1 MAALCAL
8 VVLSQ
13 GCDRDAEL
21 EVEPPEPERPIV
33 QGQAHGLLIGTQF
46 LPRTFARL
54 AALEDGGTGRLGV
67 MQLGASHTEALHF
80 SDEFSERLGAR
91 FGSLGPGYVPLI
103 SNRPHF
109 VEPAAASERS
119 RIRVTQQ
126 GWQFATALYA
136 DPGQA
141 WGLNG
146 TRAVAQAGAVAVFQF
161 EPEVEASDAGTGSA
175 DGGAEL
181 LTEEEASLLDGGA
194 RSAMVTADPLDAGAA
209 AEAGGARPPSERA
222 SAPSEVAVAHE
233 KAPARPA
240 VASQAGTTIDAGASA
255 RRSRDGD
262 AGKPGIA
269 LVPAEVDAGKPVS
282 AARVPAEVDAGK
294 PMRAALVPAEID
306 AGKPMRAALVPAEV
320 DAGKP
325 VNAARVPAEVDAGK
339 PMTAARVYAPTE
351 TAPPLNAAQMLAA
364 IDAGTPSAALEAAV
378 DAGAP
383 LAPAAVNTALP
394 LSAAPEPAAMGAVE
408 TGTPEDGGASA
419 LEGPPPVVPGQL
431 QLYYL
436 DGTASARMKLVI
448 DGVEHRLPAFG
459 GTRVARIARY
469 PLKARPRRVEVHSP
483 VAGATVYGL
492 AYERTGAGVVYD
504 VAGLSGSSVY
514 VTDRYQVAAF
524 STQLRARKP
533 ALFLL
538 FYGTNESVMSK
549 VTARDYRARY
559 RSLLQKLR
567 RAAPDAECLLIS
579 NTDREVPTDEGTWV
593 GAPNATVVE
602 ETIQQVAADE
612 RCAFWSAR
620 AAMGGAGGM
629 RAWLEKEPP
638 LALADR
644 THLSELGYRE
654 LAASLVEDLL
664 GAYRDQQD

>member
-1 MAALCAL
+1 MILRVTALCAL

-13 GCDRDAEL
+13 GCDRDADL
-21 EVEPPEPERPIV
+21 EVEAPEPDRPVV
-33 QGQAHGLLIGTQF
+33 QGQAHGLLLGAQF

-54 AALEDGGTGRLGV
+54 GSLEDGGTGRFGV

-109 VEPAAASERS
+109 VEPAAASERT

-126 GWQFATALYA
+126 GWQFATALFA
-136 DPGQA
+136 DPGQP

-146 TRAVAQAGAVAVFQF
+146 TRALAQAGAVAVFQF
-161 EPEVEASDAGTGSA
+161 EPETGAG
-175 DGGAEL
+175 DGGAEAADGGSGL
-181 LTEEEASLLDGGA
+181 PPKEEASLLDGGDA
-194 RSAMVTADPLDAGAA
+194 TDAGTTARESLEVDPETARGAA
-209 AEAGGARPPSERA
+209 LV
-222 SAPSEVAVAHE
+222 VA
-233 KAPARPA
+233 
-240 VASQAGTTIDAGASA
+240 TIDAGTTAIT
-255 RRSRDGD
+255 SREE
-262 AGKPGIA
+262 PS
-269 LVPAEVDAGKPVS
+269 VDAGS
-282 AARVPAEVDAGK
+282 
-294 PMRAALVPAEID
+294 
-306 AGKPMRAALVPAEV
+306 
-320 DAGKP
+320 
-325 VNAARVPAEVDAGK
+325 
-339 PMTAARVYAPTE
+339 TASNSLE
-351 TAPPLNAAQMLAA
+351 SPP
-364 IDAGTPSAALEAAV
+364 V
-378 DAGAP
+378 DAGAESASLEGAPVDAGAMVSASPDGPP
-383 LAPAAVNTALP
+383 L
-394 LSAAPEPAAMGAVE
+394 
-408 TGTPEDGGASA
+408 DGGETASTA
-419 LEGPPPVVPGQL
+419 LEGSPPVVAEIPGQL

-436 DGTASARMKLVI
+436 DSFASARMKLVI
-448 DGVEHRLPAFG
+448 DGTEHRLPAFG
-459 GTRVARIARY
+459 GTRGARIARY
-469 PLKARPRRVEVHSP
+469 QLKSRPRRVEVHSP

-492 AYERTGAGVVYD
+492 AYERSGAGIVYD

-533 ALFLL
+533 SLFLL
-538 FYGTNESVMSK
+538 FYGTNESVMSN

-567 RAAPDAECLLIS
+567 RAAPEAECLLIS
-579 NTDREVPTDEGTWV
+579 NTDREVPTDDGTWV
-593 GAPNATVVE
+593 GAPNATLVE

-629 RAWLEKEPP
+629 RAWLEKAPP

-654 LAASLVEDLL
+654 LAAALVEDLL
-664 GAYRDQQD
+664 EAYREVRDARDVRVSNQD